1 MQNSPY
7 WKKESVVE
15 KDTEKPQAPPEKEKP
30 APERASTIILE
41 EDATYLIT
49 VILKN
54 RGDTIRDKLRLRQVY
69 GTLIS
74 FPGKDRFAFQIT
86 ENEQSHLLEFPNAST
101 NVTKELMNHLRDM
114 LGRDSVQVEK
124 YLF

>member
-1 MQNSPY
+1 MAE
-7 WKKESVVE
+7 KKP
-15 KDTEKPQAPPEKEKP
+15 EKPQPPPEKEEP
-30 APERASTIILE
+30 APERTASIILE

-49 VILKN
+49 VILNN
-54 RGDTIRDKLRLRQVY
+54 RGDAIRDKLRLRQVY

-86 ENEQSHLLEFPNAST
+86 ENELSHLLEFPNAST
-101 NVTKELMNHLRDM
+101 NVTKELINHLRDM
-114 LGRDSVQVEK
+114 LGRDNVQVEK